1 MEILWWIEDSWLGM
15 LVSSS
20 QWGYPIVLS
29 LHAVGMA
36 VLVGVSLIL
45 AMRVL
50 GFGSAIPVTALAPFW
65 TIALVG
71 FVVNLLSGAALFM
84 GYASVLF
91 FNTAFHIKLIG
102 VAVGLALTWWL
113 VKICV
118 RNGRGIRFSQRIRRS
133 RSARLGRGARSGTPH
148 RLFSLRTNKWI
159 R

>member
-50 GFGSAIPVTALAPFW
+50 GFGKAIPVTALAPFW

-84 GYASVLF
+84 GNASVLF

-102 VAVGLALTWWL
+102 VVVGLALTWWL
-113 VKICV
+113 VKICIRGTGEV
-118 RNGRGIRFSQRIRRS
+118 STSHKGFAGVALLAWAVALVAGRLIGYFS
-133 RSARLGRGARSGTPH
+133 
-148 RLFSLRTNKWI
+148 
-159 R
+159 

>member
-84 GYASVLF
+84 GNASVLF

-118 RNGRGIRFSQRIRRS
+118 RVTGEVSASHKGFAGVALFAWAVALVAGRLIGYFS
-133 RSARLGRGARSGTPH
+133 
-148 RLFSLRTNKWI
+148 
-159 R
+159 

>member
-36 VLVGVSLIL
+36 ILVGVSLIL

-50 GFGSAIPVTALAPFW
+50 GLANAVPVTAMGSYW
-65 TIALVG
+65 TVAVWG
-71 FVVNLLSGAALFM
+71 FVLNLLSGVALFM
-84 GYASVLF
+84 GSASTLF
-91 FNTAFHIKLIG
+91 YNTAFHIKLIG
-102 VAVGLALTWWL
+102 VVIGLWLTWWL

-118 RNGRGIRFSQRIRRS
+118 RGTGEVSSMHKGLAAGALVAWIVALIAGRLIGYFS
-133 RSARLGRGARSGTPH
+133 
-148 RLFSLRTNKWI
+148 
-159 R
+159 

>member
-45 AMRVL
+45 ASRVL
-50 GFGSAIPVTALAPFW
+50 GVARTISVTATGPYW
-65 TIALVG
+65 NVALGG
-71 FVVNLLSGAALFM
+71 FIVNLLSGAALFM
-84 GYASVLF
+84 GSASTLF

-102 VAVGLALTWWL
+102 VVIGLALTWWL
-113 VKICV
+113 VRICIRGDGEVTRKHRKIAAASIIGWAIALIA
-118 RNGRGIRFSQRIRRS
+118 GRLIGYFS
-133 RSARLGRGARSGTPH
+133 
-148 RLFSLRTNKWI
+148 
-159 R
+159 

>member
-1 MEILWWIEDSWLGM
+1 MEILWRIEDSWLGM

-84 GYASVLF
+84 GNASVLF

-118 RNGRGIRFSQRIRRS
+118 RVTGEVSASHKGFAGVALLAWAVALVAGRLIGYFS
-133 RSARLGRGARSGTPH
+133 
-148 RLFSLRTNKWI
+148 
-159 R
+159 

>member
-50 GFGSAIPVTALAPFW
+50 GFGKAIPVTALAPFW
-65 TIALVG
+65 TIAQVG

-84 GYASVLF
+84 GNASVLF

-102 VAVGLALTWWL
+102 VVVGLALTWWL
-113 VKICV
+113 VKICIRGTGEV
-118 RNGRGIRFSQRIRRS
+118 STSHKGFAGVALLAWAVALVAGRLIGYFS
-133 RSARLGRGARSGTPH
+133 
-148 RLFSLRTNKWI
+148 
-159 R
+159 

>member
-84 GYASVLF
+84 GNASVLF

-102 VAVGLALTWWL
+102 VAAGLALTWWL

-118 RNGRGIRFSQRIRRS
+118 RGTGEVSASHKGFAGVALLAWAVALVAGRLIGYFS
-133 RSARLGRGARSGTPH
+133 
-148 RLFSLRTNKWI
+148 
-159 R
+159 

>member
-20 QWGYPIVLS
+20 LWGYPIVLS

-50 GFGSAIPVTALAPFW
+50 GFAQAIPVTALAPFW
-65 TIALVG
+65 TVALVG
-71 FVVNLLSGAALFM
+71 FVVNLLSGVALFM
-84 GYASVLF
+84 GNASVLF

-102 VAVGLALTWWL
+102 VVVGLALTWWL

-118 RNGRGIRFSQRIRRS
+118 RGKGEVTAAHKRTAGIAVVAWAVALVAGRLIGYYS
-133 RSARLGRGARSGTPH
+133 
-148 RLFSLRTNKWI
+148 
-159 R
+159 

>member
-1 MEILWWIEDSWLGM
+1 MEILWWIEDSKLGM

-20 QWGYPIVLS
+20 EWGYPIVLS

-36 VLVGVSLIL
+36 VLVGVSLML

-50 GFGSAIPVTALAPFW
+50 GLGKVIPVTALGPYWSVA
-65 TIALVG
+65 VGG

-84 GYASVLF
+84 GSASTLF

-102 VAVGLALTWWL
+102 VVIGLALTWRL

-118 RNGRGIRFSQRIRRS
+118 RGTGEVSTTHRGIAGGSAAAWAAALIAGRLIGYFS
-133 RSARLGRGARSGTPH
+133 
-148 RLFSLRTNKWI
+148 
-159 R
+159 

>member
-45 AMRVL
+45 ASRAL
-50 GFGSAIPVTALAPFW
+50 GIAGAISVTAMGPYWNGA
-65 TIALVG
+65 IGG
-71 FVVNLLSGAALFM
+71 FVVNLLSGAALFI
-84 GYASVLF
+84 GSASPLF

-102 VAVGLALTWWL
+102 VVIGLALTWWL
-113 VKICV
+113 VRICIRGDGEVTGRHRKIAAASIIGWAIALLA
-118 RNGRGIRFSQRIRRS
+118 GRLIGYFS
-133 RSARLGRGARSGTPH
+133 
-148 RLFSLRTNKWI
+148 
-159 R
+159 

>member
-29 LHAVGMA
+29 MHAVGMA

-84 GYASVLF
+84 GNASVLF

-102 VAVGLALTWWL
+102 VVVGLALTWWL

-118 RNGRGIRFSQRIRRS
+118 RGTGEVSASHKGFAGIALLGWAVALVAGRLIGYFS
-133 RSARLGRGARSGTPH
+133 
-148 RLFSLRTNKWI
+148 
-159 R
+159 

>member
-84 GYASVLF
+84 GNASVLF

-118 RNGRGIRFSQRIRRS
+118 RVTGEVSASHKGFAGVALLAWAVALVAGRLIGYFS
-133 RSARLGRGARSGTPH
+133 
-148 RLFSLRTNKWI
+148 
-159 R
+159 

>member
-36 VLVGVSLIL
+36 VLVGVSLLL
-45 AMRVL
+45 ASQVL
-50 GFGSAIPVTALAPFW
+50 GVARAISVTAMGPFW
-65 TIALVG
+65 NVALGG

-84 GYASVLF
+84 GSASTLF

-102 VAVGLALTWWL
+102 VVIGLALTWWL
-113 VKICV
+113 VRICIRGDGEVTAKHRKIAAASIV
-118 RNGRGIRFSQRIRRS
+118 GWGIALIAGRLIGYFS
-133 RSARLGRGARSGTPH
+133 
-148 RLFSLRTNKWI
+148 
-159 R
+159 